1 MNTLN
6 IENDGM
12 DANFSGHLKI
22 EVLDSTETKYL
33 LSCNTYDLLKPF
45 WIDKAD
51 AETDNKIDPNK
62 VIRWLMKKLNKYFN
76 GQQED

>member
-6 IENDGM
+6 IENDNM
-12 DANFSGHLKI
+12 DANFSGQLKI

-51 AETDNKIDPNK
+51 AETDKKVDPNK
-62 VIRWLMKKLNKYFN
+62 VIRWLLKKLNKYFN

>member
-1 MNTLN
+1 MNTLK
-6 IENDGM
+6 IENDNM

-51 AETDNKIDPNK
+51 AETDKKVDPNK
-62 VIRWLMKKLNKYFN
+62 VIRWLLKKLNKYFN
-76 GQQED
+76 GQEED

>member
-6 IENDGM
+6 IENDNM

-51 AETDNKIDPNK
+51 AETDKKVDPNK
-62 VIRWLMKKLNKYFN
+62 VIRWLLKKLNKYFN
-76 GQQED
+76 GQEED